1 MQNVRGMDREALT
14 DVTFKFLAVVTLSYF
29 AVEVIR
35 EWLKDPSRVTL
46 LLLTVSACVSVS
58 LSIVSTRPVVRNTSP
73 LAVLLTLAA
82 TFYYPALILTPG
94 RHIIPELAGAAM
106 QVIGTGFEI
115 YAKFSLGKSFGMLP
129 ARRTVVIRGA
139 YRLVRHP
146 MYLGYFIHF
155 MGFLLANFGVQNLVI
170 YAGLYMILILRIFL
184 EEGSLKKVD
193 QTYQLYCDT
202 VKYRV
207 IPFVF

>member
-1 MQNVRGMDREALT
+1 MQNVRGIDREVIVDT
-14 DVTFKFLAVVTLSYF
+14 TFKFLAVTTLSYF
-29 AVEVIR
+29 AFGVIR
-35 EWLKDPSRVTL
+35 EWLRDPSRVTL

-58 LSIVSTRPVVRNTSP
+58 LSIVSTRPTVRNMGP
-73 LAVLLTLAA
+73 LAIFLTLAA

-94 RHIIPELAGAAM
+94 KHVIPELAGAAM

-155 MGFLLANFGVQNLVI
+155 MGFLLANFGLQNLMI
-170 YAGLYMILILRIFL
+170 YGGLYMILILRIFL
-184 EEGSLKKVD
+184 EEGTLKKVD
-193 QTYQLYCDT
+193 QTYQLYCNA